1 MASTAMFPFVN
12 EKPFD
17 DIRNLE
23 NHRNSDHQ
31 SYTVNSTDRANT
43 RKPRKVVFYKNG
55 DKYFNGKLVAI
66 TPNKYFKIQYNNNN
80 NNKFIITK
88 N

>member
-17 DIRNLE
+17 DIRTLE
-23 NHRNSDHQ
+23 HSDQNYSITTTSTNNNS
-31 SYTVNSTDRANT
+31 NT

-66 TPNKYFKIQYNNNN
+66 TPNKYFNSNNQI
-80 NNKFIITK
+80 KKKTVL
-88 N
+88 

>member
-1 MASTAMFPFVN
+1 MASTTMFPFVN

-23 NHRNSDHQ
+23 NRSNDQ
-31 SYTVNSTDRANT
+31 SYSVNTDRTQAGNT

-55 DKYFNGKLVAI
+55 DKYFGGKLVAI
-66 TPNKYFKIQYNNNN
+66 TPNKYALSFFLFLCVLLY
-80 NNKFIITK
+80 
-88 N
+88 